1 MHTVEQLEHALA
13 RAKKLGYKVQQD
25 WLDGCG
31 GGCEIGGQKWIYL
44 DLALSTDEQLEQVLE
59 VLSGQPMPETV
70 GVAEV
75 LAPVAVRKSA

>member
-13 RAKKLGYKVQQD
+13 RAKKLGYRVKQD

-31 GGCEIGGQKWIYL
+31 GGCEIAGQKWIYL

-59 VLSGQPMPETV
+59 VLCSRPMPVE
-70 GVAEV
+70 AEPQP
-75 LAPVAVRKSA
+75 AEFRKSA

>member
-13 RAKKLGYKVQQD
+13 RAKKLGYRVKHD

-31 GGCEIGGQKWIYL
+31 GGCEIAGQKWIYL

-59 VLSGQPMPETV
+59 VLSGQPMP
-70 GVAEV
+70 AEAEPQAAK
-75 LAPVAVRKSA
+75 LRKSA